1 MAATIDEVI
10 DDLLDNADFEQ
21 ADSVAKA
28 RTFITAANR
37 YFILT
42 PASQSDQGSSLA
54 MGLAQIQSLLNRATA
69 FVKQSSTSTAA
80 TSHVRFLTFSE
91 GFRR

>member
-10 DDLLDNADFEQ
+10 DDLLDNADFEEN
-21 ADSVAKA
+21 DSVAKA

-42 PASQSDQGSSLA
+42 PASQSDQGSSMA
-54 MGLAQIQSLLNRATA
+54 MGLAQIQALLNRATA
-69 FVKQSSTSTAA
+69 FVKQSSTDSAE
-80 TSHVRFLTFSE
+80 TSAVRFLSISE
-91 GFRR
+91 GFR

>member
-10 DDLLDNADFEQ
+10 DDLLDNADFEES
-21 ADSVAKA
+21 ASLSKA
-28 RTFITAANR
+28 RTFITAATR
-37 YFILT
+37 YLILT

-54 MGLAQIQSLLNRATA
+54 MGLQQIQSLLSRATA
-69 FVKQSSTSTAA
+69 FVNSNDTASA
-80 TSHVRFLTFSE
+80 AGSRVRFLSAGE